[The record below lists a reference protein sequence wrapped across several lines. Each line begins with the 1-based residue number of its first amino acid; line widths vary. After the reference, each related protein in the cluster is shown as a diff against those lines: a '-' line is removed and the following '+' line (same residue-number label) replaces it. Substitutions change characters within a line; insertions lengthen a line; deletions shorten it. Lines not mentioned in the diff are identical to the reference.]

1 MRFIETV
8 HIKWYGMYS
17 INDFYNR
24 EEASKKGIFAISR
37 VYAKNVTLL
46 YIGQTKR
53 SFIQKISELNK
64 EWAFDESELKITLGI
79 IEFPS
84 GELYSEKK
92 VKEIKSLLI
101 FVNIIHDTTPI
112 VSITTKITP
121 GITDLK
127 SLLLI
132 VGFSEVFTKSCLI
145 FPAKFIICDIFVLY
159 SSSSKTGQI

>member
-24 EEASKKGIFAISR
+24 KKLLRRIFAISR

-53 SFIQKISELNK
+53 SFIQKIRELNK

-101 FVNIIHDTTPI
+101 LRHTPLENE
-112 VSITTKITP
+112 T
-121 GITDLK
+121 
-127 SLLLI
+127 SLLYYRGNLI
-132 VGFSEVFTKSCLI
+132 LKLLIREEEV
-145 FPAKFIICDIFVLY
+145 
-159 SSSSKTGQI
+159 

>member
-1 MRFIETV
+1 MLAKNEAGFIDTV

-24 EEASKKGIFAISR
+24 EEAFKKGLFAISR

-53 SFIQKISELNK
+53 SFIQKIRELNK
-64 EWAFDESELKITLGI
+64 EWTFDESELKITLGI

-92 VKEIKSLLI
+92 VKEITSLLI
-101 FVNIIHDTTPI
+101 LRHTPLENE
-112 VSITTKITP
+112 T
-121 GITDLK
+121 
-127 SLLLI
+127 SLLYYRGKFNFKIINKGRRGLI
-132 VGFSEVFTKSCLI
+132 VKKLS
-145 FPAKFIICDIFVLY
+145 
-159 SSSSKTGQI
+159 TGDLMWT

>member
-1 MRFIETV
+1 MGFIETV

-24 EEASKKGIFAISR
+24 EEAFKKGLFAISR

-53 SFIQKISELNK
+53 SFIQKIRELNK

-92 VKEIKSLLI
+92 VKEIKSLLTLR
-101 FVNIIHDTTPI
+101 HTPLENE
-112 VSITTKITP
+112 T
-121 GITDLK
+121 
-127 SLLLI
+127 SLLYYRGKFNFKIINKGRRGLI
-132 VGFSEVFTKSCLI
+132 VKKLS
-145 FPAKFIICDIFVLY
+145 
-159 SSSSKTGQI
+159 TGDLMWT